1 MILNIAYL
9 NTSYRKENTS
19 GGATHVREFIEH
31 ATRSG
36 HNILVGKSNY
46 HPQAQQIPDSI
57 FHRYKALVNCDVI
70 YIRYEGEVTRTMQ
83 LSGFPINLIPRKP
96 LIVWELN
103 ALPEYLLARGFSQET
118 VNEEISLL
126 SKEAKISELAVCVSK
141 PMASYV
147 DKVLGFK
154 KTIVVPNGSNPNH
167 LMPGLPIPPRMAY
180 FENQFNVAW
189 VGSLK
194 EPWANI
200 EIFLEAANFIWS
212 QNGKEICFHLI
223 GEHPPEIAQ
232 EMPPNVFLYG
242 GQPYND
248 LPQWLSAMDVGLIL
262 YKGRVTDYGSPIKF
276 FDYLANGLAVI
287 STEQPQVREIL
298 STIGAEEFVLN
309 NETGEDLIKALLT
322 LYYNKEKLVN
332 YKNSVREL
340 ILTQYNW
347 ESSVNTIINVL
358 ENMVAN
364 K

>member
-1 MILNIAYL
+1 LNIAYL
-9 NTSYRKENTS
+9 NTSFRQEGTS
-19 GGATHVREFIEH
+19 GGSTHVREFIEH
-31 ATRSG
+31 ANRSG
-36 HNILVGKSNY
+36 HKILVGKYNY
-46 HPQAQQIPDSI
+46 HPQAQQLPDFI
-57 FHRYKALVNCDVI
+57 FHSYNALMKCDVI
-70 YIRYEGEVTRTMQ
+70 YVRYEGEVTKSMQ
-83 LSGFPINLIPRKP
+83 LSTFPLNLLPRKP
-96 LIVWELN
+96 LIVWEFN
-103 ALPEYLLARGFSQET
+103 ALPDYLLARGFSQET
-118 VNEEISLL
+118 VNKEISLL

-167 LMPGLPIPPRMAY
+167 LMPGLPIPPRMTY

-248 LPQWLSAMDVGLIL
+248 LPHWLSAMDVGLIL
-262 YKGRVTDYGSPIKF
+262 YKDNLNYYGSPIKF

-298 STIGAEEFVLN
+298 STIAAQEFVLN
-309 NETGEDLIKALLT
+309 NETSEDLIKAIHT
-322 LYYNKEKLVN
+322 LYFNKEKLEI

-347 ESSVNTIINVL
+347 ERSVNTIIKEL
-358 ENMVAN
+358 ENMVRKN
-364 K
+364 